1 MKTLTHS
8 VLSQKGILKEF
19 KRLGEFPWS
28 RVDID
33 GFPVPLYV
41 VFNKAPDGRVIVTG
55 LMLSPGVNT
64 EISARLLREIPLGR
78 LLGIEKWGLIPGYV
92 RAVPT
97 YRPPR
102 VKPGPKGWPHE
113 HFVKV
118 AGAYQRVLETHP
130 RTPIRALARQLD
142 RSEPT
147 VHRWLQRCR
156 DLGLLKANA
165 RA

>member
-1 MKTLTHS
+1 
-8 VLSQKGILKEF
+8 VLSQEGVLKEF
-19 KRLGEFPWS
+19 ERLGEFPWS
-28 RVDID
+28 RVDLE

-41 VFNKAPDGRVIVTG
+41 CFGKMPDGRFVITG

-64 EISARLLREIPLGR
+64 EITARALREIPLGR
-78 LLGIEKWGLIPGYV
+78 LLAIEKWGLLPGWV
-92 RAVPT
+92 KSAQS

-102 VKPGPKGWPHE
+102 VKPGPKGWPRE

-118 AGAYQRVLETHP
+118 ADAYLKALTTHP
-130 RTPIRALARQLD
+130 KTPIRRLARQLE

-156 DLGLLKANA
+156 DLGLLKEAK
-165 RA
+165 